1 MMFNFAETNNNKT
14 IRKIHETREFLEKY
28 IKRERGQTLSSRFK
42 IIFSK
47 TLLWKKIVKLAQ
59 ASINALPCFF
69 KSNGC
74 SNENNCIIVALDELT
89 CTEYSN
95 VNHTFKLPFGS
106 YPGDIALFFLKQ
118 QRTQKVGTI
127 TILSKLQHQTRMRRQ
142 RCS

>member
-1 MMFNFAETNNNKT
+1 MTFNFAETNNNKT

-28 IKRERGQTLSSRFK
+28 VKRERGQTLSSRFK

-47 TLLWKKIVKLAQ
+47 TLLRKKIVKLAQ
-59 ASINALPCFF
+59 ANINALPCFF

-95 VNHTFKLPFGS
+95 VNHTFKLPLV
-106 YPGDIALFFLKQ
+106 PIQETLHFFF
-118 QRTQKVGTI
+118 
-127 TILSKLQHQTRMRRQ
+127 
-142 RCS
+142 